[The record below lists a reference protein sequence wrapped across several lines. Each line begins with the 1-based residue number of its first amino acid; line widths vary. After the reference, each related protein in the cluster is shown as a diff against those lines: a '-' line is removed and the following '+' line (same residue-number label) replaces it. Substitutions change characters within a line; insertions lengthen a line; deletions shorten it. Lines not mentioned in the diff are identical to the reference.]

1 MLHRMAAQKAMAPS
15 DHHVHM
21 LKWTLTMQI
30 LIKGNGN
37 YNELQATTT
46 AIMNS
51 INTKP

>member
-1 MLHRMAAQKAMAPS
+1 MLHCMTAQKAMAAS
-15 DHHVHM
+15 DHVHM

-37 YNELQATTT
+37 YNELRATTT

-51 INTKP
+51 INTKS